1 MRSALIFLAFLSFA
15 ACNSREGGT
24 NRITIFAGAAS
35 KPPTEEL
42 VDLFIKE
49 TGADVEVIFGG
60 SGYVLS
66 QMSLSKTGDL
76 YFPGSSDYME
86 KAIEEE
92 LVFPETEKQ
101 VVYLVS
107 AINVQKGNPKDIRS
121 LKDLCRPGVRIAIAN
136 PEGVCVGAYAI
147 EIIEK
152 NFTEEE
158 KKQLRDNIV
167 NYTESCDKT
176 ASVVA
181 LKSVDAV
188 IGWSVFQ
195 YWNPEEIETV
205 DLPKEEIARIGYI
218 PIAVSRFTKNRELA
232 QQFIDF
238 TISEKG
244 KEIFKKYH
252 YFATPEEAASYIG
265 EKKPVGGVYA
275 VPEEW
280 LSK

>member
-1 MRSALIFLAFLSFA
+1 MRSILFFFAFLFLAS
-15 ACNSREGGT
+15 CSSREAEA

-42 VDLFIKE
+42 VDLFEKE
-49 TGADVEVIFGG
+49 TGASVDVIFGG

-66 QMSLSKTGDL
+66 QMSLSKTGDI

-86 KAIEEE
+86 KAREDD
-92 LVFPETEKQ
+92 LVFPETEKK
-101 VVYLVS
+101 VVYLVN
-107 AINVQKGNPKDIRS
+107 AINVQKGNPKEIRT
-121 LKDLCRPGVRIAIAN
+121 LKDLCRPGIKVAIAN

-152 NFTEEE
+152 HFSEEE
-158 KKQLRDNIV
+158 KALLRANIV

-205 DLPKEEIARIGYI
+205 DLPKEEIVRIGYI
-218 PIAVSRFTKNRELA
+218 PVAISRFTKNRALA
-232 QQFIDF
+232 QRFIDF
-238 TISEKG
+238 TVSEKG
-244 KEIFKKYH
+244 KEVFKKYS
-252 YFATPEEAASYIG
+252 YFATQEEAAGYIG
-265 EKKPVGGVYA
+265 EDKPVGGVYTI
-275 VPEEW
+275 PDEW